1 MPSIM
6 TRIILCIGI
15 AMQLASCSG
24 GESSAP
30 AGSTPAATATSSA
43 LFEWD
48 ANTETDLAG
57 YKIYKGTSSGQFGAP
72 IATLPSSATSYEA
85 TGLQKAAAYFFVV
98 TAFDTSGNEGPHS
111 NELTVTIP

>member
-1 MPSIM
+1 MTSNV
-6 TRIILCIGI
+6 TRIVLVIGI
-15 AMQLASCSG
+15 AIQLASCSG

-48 ANTETDLAG
+48 TNTETDLSG
-57 YKIYKGTSSGQFGAP
+57 YKIYKGVASGQFGSP
-72 IATLPSSATSYEA
+72 IATLPPSATSYEA
-85 TGLQKAAAYFFVV
+85 AGLQNGASYFFVV
-98 TAFDTSGNEGPHS
+98 TAIDTSGNESPLS